1 MIKRKVRDVLRK
13 REKKIARDEISK
25 IIFDGIVSK
34 VKYHFFTLTKRFN
47 LFSNQ

>member
-13 REKKIARDEISK
+13 REKKIVRDEIFK

-34 VKYHFFTLTKRFN
+34 VKYYFFFLIKRFN
-47 LFSNQ
+47 LFFN